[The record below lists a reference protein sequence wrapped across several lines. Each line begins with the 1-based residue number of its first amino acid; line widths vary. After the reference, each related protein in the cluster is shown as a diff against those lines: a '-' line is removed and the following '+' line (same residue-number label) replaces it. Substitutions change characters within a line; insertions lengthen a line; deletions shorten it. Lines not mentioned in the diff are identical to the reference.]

1 MKLAIIAATGGVG
14 QQLLRQ
20 ALDAGHDVTAVVR
33 NPAKIPADLRQARI
47 VAVDLANPDP
57 AVLEAAIAGTDAVV
71 SGLGP
76 PSSSAAVA
84 GITTNGTRAV
94 AAAMHATGVKRLVVV
109 SAAPVGTVPSP
120 GNPTPP
126 KHDPGDGFIMRHLGA
141 PFART
146 AFGKTYTDLAAMED
160 LLRDSDL
167 DWTVVRP
174 PRLTNKPLTG
184 HYRTA
189 TGQNVRGGVFAPR
202 ADVAHLMLA
211 VLGQPGTIRQ
221 VIGIAS

>member
-14 QQLLRQ
+14 QELLRQ

-33 NPAKIPADLRQARI
+33 NPAKLPAARGEARI
-47 VAVDLANPDP
+47 VTADLSAPEP

-76 PSSSAAVA
+76 ASNSSA
-84 GITTNGTRAV
+84 GIATRGTRAI
-94 AAAMHATGVKRLVVV
+94 AAAMDAAGVKRLVVV
-109 SAAPVGTVPSP
+109 SAAPVGTVPSAGRP
-120 GNPTPP
+120 EPP
-126 KHDPGDGFIMRHLGA
+126 KHDPGDGFFMRHLGA

-146 AFGKTYTDLAAMED
+146 AFGKVYTDLAAMED

-167 DWTVVRP
+167 DWTVIRP
-174 PRLTNKPLTG
+174 PKLTSKPLTG

-189 TGQNVRGGVFAPR
+189 TGQNVRGGVSVSR
-202 ADVAHLMLA
+202 ANVAHLMLA
-211 VLGQPGTIRQ
+211 VLGRPETIGQ

>member
-33 NPAKIPADLRQARI
+33 NPAKVPPALREARI
-47 VAVDLANPDP
+47 VAADLAGPEP
-57 AVLEAAIAGTDAVV
+57 AVLEAAIAGTDAVL

-76 PSSSAAVA
+76 ATNSGA
-84 GITTNGTRAV
+84 GIATRGTRAI
-94 AAAMHATGVKRLVVV
+94 AAAMHAAGVKRLVVI

-120 GNPTPP
+120 GRPTPP
-126 KHDPGDGFIMRHLGA
+126 KHDPGDGFFMRHLGA
-141 PFART
+141 RFARA
-146 AFGKTYTDLAAMED
+146 AFGGVYADLAAMED
-160 LLRDSDL
+160 VLRDSDL

-174 PRLTNKPLTG
+174 PKLTGKPLTG

-189 TGQNVRGGVFAPR
+189 TGQNVRSGFSVPR

-211 VLGQPGTIRQ
+211 VVGRPETIGQ

>member
-1 MKLAIIAATGGVG
+1 MKLAIMAATGGVG

-33 NPAKIPADLRQARI
+33 NPARLPADLREARI
-47 VAVDLANPDP
+47 VTADLAAPQP

-76 PSSSAAVA
+76 ASNASA
-84 GITTNGTRAV
+84 GIAERGTRAI
-94 AAAMHATGVKRLVVV
+94 AAAMHATAVKRLVVI

-120 GNPTPP
+120 GHPKPP
-126 KHDPGDGFIMRHLGA
+126 KHDPGDGFFMRHLGA
-141 PFART
+141 PFARA
-146 AFGKTYTDLAAMED
+146 AFGKVYADLAAMED
-160 LLRDSDL
+160 LLRGSDL
-167 DWTVVRP
+167 DWTVIRP
-174 PRLTNKPLTG
+174 PKLTNKPLTG

-189 TGQNVRGGVFAPR
+189 TGENVRGGFSVPR

-211 VLGQPGTIRQ
+211 VLGQPTTIGQ

>member
-1 MKLAIIAATGGVG
+1 MKLAIMAATGGVG

-20 ALDAGHDVTAVVR
+20 ALGAGHDVTAVAR
-33 NPAKIPADLRQARI
+33 NPAKLPAALREARI
-47 VAVDLANPDP
+47 VTADLAAAEP

-76 PSSSAAVA
+76 GSNSDT
-84 GITTNGTRAV
+84 GIATGGTRV
-94 AAAMHATGVKRLVVV
+94 IAAAMHATAVKRLVVV

-120 GNPTPP
+120 GRPKPP
-126 KHDPGDGFIMRHLGA
+126 KHDPGDGFFMRHLGA
-141 PFART
+141 PFARA
-146 AFGKTYTDLAAMED
+146 AFGKVYADLAAMED
-160 LLRDSDL
+160 LLRDSGL
-167 DWTVVRP
+167 DWTVIRP
-174 PRLTNKPLTG
+174 PKLTNKPLTG

-189 TGQNVRGGVFAPR
+189 AGQNVRGGFSVPR

-211 VLGQPGTIRQ
+211 ALGQPATIGQ

>member
-1 MKLAIIAATGGVG
+1 MKLAIMAATGGIG

-20 ALDAGHDVTAVVR
+20 ALDAGHDVTAVAR
-33 NPAKIPADLRQARI
+33 NPAKLPAGLREARI
-47 VAVDLANPDP
+47 VTADLAAPEP

-76 PSSSAAVA
+76 AANSDA
-84 GITTNGTRAV
+84 GIATRGTRAI

-109 SAAPVGTVPSP
+109 SAAPVGTVPAP
-120 GNPTPP
+120 DRPKPP
-126 KHDPGDGFIMRHLGA
+126 KHDPGDGFFMRQLGA
-141 PFART
+141 RFARA
-146 AFGKTYTDLAAMED
+146 AFGKVYADLAAMEGV
-160 LLRDSDL
+160 LRDSGL
-167 DWTVVRP
+167 DWTVIRP
-174 PRLTNKPLTG
+174 PKLTNKPLTG

-189 TGQNVRGGVFAPR
+189 AGQNVRGGLFVPR

-211 VLGQPGTIRQ
+211 VISQPATIGQ

>member
-33 NPAKIPADLRQARI
+33 NPAKLPAALGEARI
-47 VAVDLANPDP
+47 VTADLADP
-57 AVLEAAIAGTDAVV
+57 EPATLEAAIAGTDAVV

-76 PSSSAAVA
+76 ASNSSA
-84 GITTNGTRAV
+84 GIATRGTRAI
-94 AAAMHATGVKRLVVV
+94 AAAMHAAAVKRLIVI
-109 SAAPVGTVPSP
+109 SAAPVGTVPSAGRP
-120 GNPTPP
+120 KPP
-126 KHDPGDGFIMRHLGA
+126 KHDPGDGFFMRQLGA
-141 PFART
+141 PFARA
-146 AFGKTYTDLAAMED
+146 AFGKVYADLAAMED
-160 LLRDSDL
+160 LLRGSGL
-167 DWTVVRP
+167 DWTVIRP
-174 PRLTNKPLTG
+174 PKLTSKPLTG

-189 TGQNVRGGVFAPR
+189 TGQNVRGGFSVPR

-211 VLGQPGTIRQ
+211 VLTRPETIGQ

>member
-1 MKLAIIAATGGVG
+1 MKLAIMAATGGVG

-20 ALDAGHDVTAVVR
+20 ALGAGHDVTAVVR
-33 NPAKIPADLRQARI
+33 NPAKLPAALHEARI
-47 VAVDLANPDP
+47 VTADLSAPEP

-76 PSSSAAVA
+76 AANSGA
-84 GITTNGTRAV
+84 GIATLGTRAI
-94 AAAMHATGVKRLVVV
+94 AAAMHTAAVKRLVVV

-120 GNPTPP
+120 GRPMPP
-126 KHDPGDGFIMRHLGA
+126 KHDPGDGFFMRHLGER
-141 PFART
+141 FARA
-146 AFGKTYTDLAAMED
+146 AFGKVYADLAAMED
-160 LLRDSDL
+160 LLRDSGL
-167 DWTVVRP
+167 DWTVIRP
-174 PRLTNKPLTG
+174 PKLTNKPLTG

-189 TGQNVRGGVFAPR
+189 AGQNVRGGFSIPR

-211 VLGQPGTIRQ
+211 VLSEPGTIGQ